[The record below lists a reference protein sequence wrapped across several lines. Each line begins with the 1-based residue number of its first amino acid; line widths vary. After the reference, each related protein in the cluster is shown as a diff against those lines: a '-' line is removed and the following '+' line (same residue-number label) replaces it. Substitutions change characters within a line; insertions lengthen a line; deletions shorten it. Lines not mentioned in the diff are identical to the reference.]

1 MKLLFMLVASLLMA
15 STAYAKKNID
25 PNFQE
30 IADWNNF
37 DFVMRAAEEQNKRI
51 GWSYLLSGVL
61 VGIGG
66 TMAAQNS
73 TDTAAKMVFGLS
85 ASFGIAASGYGALR
99 LLNGNDFTAF
109 YNSVRVSSLTPTQRD
124 ELIKN
129 YMELIRERDENIRIT
144 RIVSNVIIGGLS
156 LYSASHEEDKNTK
169 TFFQLLGT
177 VSFAIALTYTF

>member
-1 MKLLFMLVASLLMA
+1 MKLLFMLVASLVMVN
-15 STAYAKKNID
+15 TAYAKKNIA

-37 DFVMRAAEEQNKRI
+37 DFVMKAAEEQNKRI
-51 GWSYLLSGVL
+51 GWSYLISGVL

-73 TDTAAKMVFGLS
+73 SDTAANMVFGLS
-85 ASFGIAASGYGALR
+85 AGFGIAASGYGALR
-99 LLNGNDFTAF
+99 LLNGNDYTAF
-109 YNSVRVSSLTPTQRD
+109 YNTLRESSLTPTQRD
-124 ELIKN
+124 ELVKN
-129 YMELIRERDENIRIT
+129 YIELIREREKNIRIT

-156 LYSASHEEDKNTK
+156 FYSASREEDKNSK
-169 TFFQLLGT
+169 TFFQIIGT